1 MIFVNVDLRGLHLTV
16 TLKPAGGL
24 HGTFHPLFFLFS
36 PLRSDVVMLTTM
48 QSSMQIETI
57 DVNYYICI
65 CTLLDMSNSI
75 FSVTNIPV
83 TRWRLRGRDRDAG
96 DGDACMLMQS
106 ESAVAGNMEELTQ
119 IDDRVD

>member
-1 MIFVNVDLRGLHLTV
+1 MGHSILSSSF
-16 TLKPAGGL
+16 
-24 HGTFHPLFFLFS
+24 FS